1 MNTLSQDTTIYK
13 LAGIPASKQAA
24 TKPADRGQI
33 KVNKW
38 LQGTFNEFLLGVNEI
53 FHFPTYLFF
62 FFLSNGM
69 NFKLGSTTDI
79 YLGTD

>member
-13 LAGIPASKQAA
+13 ITGILASKQAA

-33 KVNKW
+33 KVNKC
-38 LQGTFNEFLLGVNEI
+38 LQGTFNKFFLEVNKI
-53 FHFPTYLFF
+53 LLLFVC